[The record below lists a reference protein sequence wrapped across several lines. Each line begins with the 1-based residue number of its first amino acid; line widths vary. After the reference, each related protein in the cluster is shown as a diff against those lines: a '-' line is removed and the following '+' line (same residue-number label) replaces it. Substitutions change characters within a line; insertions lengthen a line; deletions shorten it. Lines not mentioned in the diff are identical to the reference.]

1 MIRMGKSIRRK
12 WVKDT
17 VKDLYLKL
25 IGADNNR
32 AKQLIRLSKLLYR
45 LHSYDKITSVTEG
58 EVVRVKLVKAPQ

>member
-32 AKQLIRLSKLLYR
+32 EKAIDSYVKVVIQITQLICMSIGHYR
-45 LHSYDKITSVTEG
+45 
-58 EVVRVKLVKAPQ
+58 